1 MTNSDPL
8 NGGLAAELTE
18 RIRRFLPM
26 TDDYQKDLSEAMEYS
41 VMNGGKRIRP
51 MLMLLSYRALGGAG
65 AEEATLLDPFLA
77 AIEMI
82 HSYSLVHDDLPAMDN
97 DRYRRGKLTTH
108 ARYGHAMG
116 ILAGDGLLN
125 AAFETALCAEETET
139 SAGRV
144 MRALRVLARRAGIY
158 GMVGG
163 QTVDVEKT
171 GQPLTEEE
179 LTFVYELK
187 TGALLQASMECGAIL
202 AGAAPETVEDFG
214 RIALKVG
221 MAFQIRD
228 DILDIS
234 STSEELGKPVGSDE
248 KNQKTTYVTL
258 HGMRESE
265 IAVERLSREALELLG
280 RYPGGQPED
289 PLYKLISALI
299 YRVK

>member
-8 NGGLAAELTE
+8 NGVLAAELTE

-26 TDDYQKDLSEAMEYS
+26 TNDYQKDLAEAMEYS

-51 MLMLLSYRALGGAG
+51 MLMLLSYRALGGDA

-97 DRYRRGKLTTH
+97 DRFRRGKLTTH

-125 AAFETALCAEETET
+125 AAFETALRAEETT
-139 SAGRV
+139 ASAGRV
-144 MRALRVLARRAGIY
+144 MRALRVLAKRAGIY

-202 AGAAPETVEDFG
+202 AGASPETIGDFG

-265 IAVERLSREALELLG
+265 IAVESLSEEALALLG
-280 RYPGGQPED
+280 KYPGGQPED
-289 PLYKLISALI
+289 PLYKLIFALI
-299 YRVK
+299 NRVK